1 MRNNNNVT
9 KDKTIHKESVTHS
22 LAANTTL
29 IGGLPSSL
37 ITWGWEDA
45 RRPPLRGLQALLR
58 VDRELAKKLNISSC
72 QDVPQWWG
80 CPKPLNKFHF
90 FVLACYLLVCSC
102 FLLVCFCVQKRKGE
116 GGGIDP
122 LFSCSCGGDQIFF
135 RLKTCIKHK
144 VLQVHLL
151 ITYLKFRICIKLI
164 WLKIILIKI
173 ILLVSMLRPQ
183 QILKVQFKESC
194 SEIKSTF

>member
-9 KDKTIHKESVTHS
+9 KDITIHIESVTHS

-72 QDVPQWWG
+72 QDVPQWG
-80 CPKPLNKFHF
+80 GDPKPSNKYH
-90 FVLACYLLVCSC
+90 SC
-102 FLLVCFCVQKRKGE
+102 FLTCYLWVCFCVLQRKGE
-116 GGGIDP
+116 GHEGGGI
-122 LFSCSCGGDQIFF
+122 Q
-135 RLKTCIKHK
+135 
-144 VLQVHLL
+144 
-151 ITYLKFRICIKLI
+151 
-164 WLKIILIKI
+164 
-173 ILLVSMLRPQ
+173 
-183 QILKVQFKESC
+183 
-194 SEIKSTF
+194 